1 MTEIYKLI
9 ADLRPTFVELARNYT
24 TDENEIQNSVQEL
37 MLYFMTMNNNTLK
50 KVYKNDKKN
59 GLLKYGNVVL
69 KRSLTSTYSRY
80 YYKYRK
86 YYSHI
91 SDKEF
96 ISTTSANNFGV
107 SNKKLSNY
115 PELIED
121 YPKWEKLESIDKAL
135 QEIYWYDSKVFQ
147 LYYYEGNTL
156 DSLAKKTGISRN
168 SLFTTIDK
176 VRELLKD
183 KLND

>member
-1 MTEIYKLI
+1 MNKIYKII
-9 ADLRPTFVELARNYT
+9 ADLRPKFVELARNYT

-50 KVYKNDKKN
+50 KVYENDKEK

-69 KRSLTSTYSRY
+69 KRSLTSSYSRY
-80 YYKYRK
+80 YYKYKK
-86 YYSHI
+86 YYENI
-91 SDKEF
+91 KNKPY
-96 ISTTSANNFGV
+96 ITTITK
-107 SNKKLSNY
+107 NKNKLLSNY
-115 PELIED
+115 PELLED

-168 SLFTTIDK
+168 SLFSTIDK
-176 VRELLKD
+176 VRDILKE